1 MSIKGIKE
9 DLYIGKKEINII
21 TFWGNKETIEYADM
35 KRIDYKYAETLNSG
49 YIDFVANE
57 EKRRFK
63 FNAKSND
70 KIGQAVDYIANACPE
85 LSIVCE
91 TKKDLAKE
99 HSVMLFIINGHKEM
113 GLSSQ
118 RVVIKQRADGRTYF
132 NDDNR
137 IYYAMTGYEWNGP
150 EYDKTISSFGQMVS
164 NSETKKKGK
173 ALRIGAGAIVGSVF
187 GPVGTLVGGAMGA
200 GSKGRSRTA
209 GTTNTS
215 STMVEKHVEN
225 DTIAFITL
233 ENPETHEAYK
243 LSVKCNT
250 DIDAKLKCFKL
261 QVREAAAGAVKTLEE
276 IKALKDL
283 FDMGMISESEFDE
296 RKQRILKGM

>member
-21 TFWGNKETIEYADM
+21 TFWGNKETVEYTNM
-35 KRIDYKYAETLNSG
+35 KRIDYKYAETFNPG
-49 YIDFVANE
+49 FIDFVTNE
-57 EKRRFK
+57 DKRRFK

-70 KIGQAVDYIANACPE
+70 KIGQAVDYIVNACPG
-85 LSIVCE
+85 LPIITV
-91 TKKDLAKE
+91 TKRDIEKE
-99 HSVMLFIINGHKEM
+99 HSSMLFIINGYKEM
-113 GLSSQ
+113 GLPSQ
-118 RVVIKQRADGRTYF
+118 RVVLKQRADGGTYF

-137 IYYAMTGYEWNGP
+137 IYYVMTGYEWNGP
-150 EYDKTISSFGQMVS
+150 EYDKAISSSGQTVS

-173 ALRIGAGAIVGSVF
+173 ALRIGAGAIVGSIF
-187 GPVGTLVGGAMGA
+187 GPAGALIGGSMGA
-200 GSKGRSRTA
+200 GSKGRSRTT

-215 STMVEKHVEN
+215 SATVEKHVEN

-233 ENPETHEAYK
+233 EDPETHESYK

-250 DIDAKLKCFKL
+250 NIDANLKCFKI
-261 QVREAAAGAVKTLEE
+261 QEQEVASGAVKALEE

-283 FDMGMISESEFDE
+283 FELGIISEDEFNK
-296 RKQRILKGM
+296 RKQNILKSM

>member
-21 TFWGNKETIEYADM
+21 TFWGNKETVEYADM

-49 YIDFVANE
+49 YIDFIANE

-63 FNAKSND
+63 FNVKSND
-70 KIGQAVDYIANACPE
+70 KIGLAVDYIANACPE
-85 LSIVCE
+85 LLIVCV
-91 TKKDLAKE
+91 TKKDLTKE

-118 RVVIKQRADGRTYF
+118 RVVIKQRADGGTYF
-132 NDDNR
+132 NDDNQ
-137 IYYAMTGYEWNGP
+137 IYYAMTGYEWEGP
-150 EYDKTISSFGQMVS
+150 EYDKTISSSGQTVS

-187 GPVGTLVGGAMGA
+187 GPAGTLVGGAMGA
-200 GSKGRSRTA
+200 GSKGKSRTKGA
-209 GTTNTS
+209 TSTS
-215 STMVEKHVEN
+215 STTIEKHVEN

-261 QVREAAAGAVKTLEE
+261 QAREAAAGAVKTLEE

-296 RKQRILKGM
+296 RKQRTLKGM

>member
-21 TFWGNKETIEYADM
+21 TFWGNKTTVEYADM

-49 YIDFVANE
+49 YIDFIANE
-57 EKRRFK
+57 EKRRFEFK
-63 FNAKSND
+63 AKSNY
-70 KIGQAVDYIANACPE
+70 KIGQAVDYITNACPE
-85 LSIVCE
+85 LSIVSV

-118 RVVIKQRADGRTYF
+118 RAVIKQRADGGTYF

-150 EYDKTISSFGQMVS
+150 EYDKTISSSGQTVS

-187 GPVGTLVGGAMGA
+187 GPAGTLVGGAMGA
-200 GSKGRSRTA
+200 GSKGKSRTA

-215 STMVEKHVEN
+215 STTVEKQVET

-233 ENPETHEAYK
+233 EDPETHESYK

-250 DIDAKLKCFKL
+250 DIDANLKCFKM
-261 QVREAAAGAVKTLEE
+261 QTRESSNGPVKALEE

-283 FDMGMISESEFDE
+283 FDMDMLSEDEFNE
-296 RKQRILKGM
+296 RKQKIIKGM

>member
-21 TFWGNKETIEYADM
+21 TFWGNKETVEYADM
-35 KRIDYKYAETLNSG
+35 KRIDYKYAETLNPG
-49 YIDFVANE
+49 FIDFIANE

-85 LSIVCE
+85 LSIVSV
-91 TKKDLAKE
+91 TKKDLSKE
-99 HSVMLFIINGHKEM
+99 HSVMLFIINGCKEM

-118 RVVIKQRADGRTYF
+118 HVVIKQRADGGTYF

-137 IYYAMTGYEWNGP
+137 IYYVMTGYEWNGP
-150 EYDKTISSFGQMVS
+150 EYDKTISSSGQTVS

-173 ALRIGAGAIVGSVF
+173 ALKIGAGAIIGSVF
-187 GPVGTLVGGAMGA
+187 GPVGTLVGASMGA
-200 GSKGRSRTA
+200 GSKGKSRKA
-209 GTTNTS
+209 GKTNTS
-215 STMVEKHVEN
+215 STTVEKHIEN

-233 ENPETHEAYK
+233 ENPETHELFK

-250 DIDAKLKCFKL
+250 DIDAKLKCFEIQKC
-261 QVREAAAGAVKTLEE
+261 EASAGAVKTLEE

-283 FDMGMISESEFDE
+283 FDMGMISEDEFNE
-296 RKQRILKGM
+296 RKQTILKSM